1 MNIAQH
7 VERIERLSPNKIG
20 LIFEGRSFSYK
31 ELNER
36 ANCVANGLRDLGV
49 RKGDRVALFLPNT
62 PDFVVSYLGVLKL
75 GAIVVSLN
83 FALRQNEVRF
93 ILEDCGAVTLI
104 TSKEL
109 LENVPTDLP
118 ELAHILIADDDAQ
131 KERALSELMARASA
145 EATAVTMARDD
156 PAVIV
161 YSSGTTG
168 FPKGVVLSH
177 GNVIWVAQAKE
188 MYCGLRADDKALL
201 FVPLFHC
208 FGQNAVLNSI
218 FNVGGTVLLHRK
230 FSLQQTVQDIVQ
242 EQVTLFFGVP
252 TTFILLLHQASPQ
265 DFRSVRYYFS
275 AAAKMPIEIARQW
288 HERMGI
294 VINEGYGLTETS
306 PFASYNHI
314 EKYKLGSI
322 GTPVTDVEMKIVDPE
337 SGREARLGELGEI
350 VIRGPNIM
358 LGYWNQPEE
367 TDQTIRN
374 GWLHSGDIGSMDE
387 EGYFYIVDRL
397 KDMVN
402 VAGMKVY
409 PAEVENVIYRHPAI
423 AEVAVYGVP
432 DAITGEQVEAA
443 LILRERQA
451 VSDGEILALCRQQL
465 ANFKVP
471 ARVRF
476 VESLPKNPTGKILKR
491 VLRQQ
496 EGG

>member
-1 MNIAQH
+1 
-7 VERIERLSPNKIG
+7 
-20 LIFEGRSFSYK
+20 
-31 ELNER
+31 
-36 ANCVANGLRDLGV
+36 
-49 RKGDRVALFLPNT
+49 
-62 PDFVVSYLGVLKL
+62 
-75 GAIVVSLN
+75 
-83 FALRQNEVRF
+83 
-93 ILEDCGAVTLI
+93 
-104 TSKEL
+104 
-109 LENVPTDLP
+109 
-118 ELAHILIADDDAQ
+118 
-131 KERALSELMARASA
+131 
-145 EATAVTMARDD
+145 
-156 PAVIV
+156 
-161 YSSGTTG
+161 
-168 FPKGVVLSH
+168 
-177 GNVIWVAQAKE
+177 
-188 MYCGLRADDKALL
+188 
-201 FVPLFHC
+201 
-208 FGQNAVLNSI
+208 
-218 FNVGGTVLLHRK
+218 
-230 FSLQQTVQDIVQ
+230 
-242 EQVTLFFGVP
+242 
-252 TTFILLLHQASPQ
+252 
-265 DFRSVRYYFS
+265 
-275 AAAKMPIEIARQW
+275 
-288 HERMGI
+288 MGI

>member
-1 MNIAQH
+1 
-7 VERIERLSPNKIG
+7 
-20 LIFEGRSFSYK
+20 
-31 ELNER
+31 
-36 ANCVANGLRDLGV
+36 
-49 RKGDRVALFLPNT
+49 
-62 PDFVVSYLGVLKL
+62 
-75 GAIVVSLN
+75 
-83 FALRQNEVRF
+83 
-93 ILEDCGAVTLI
+93 
-104 TSKEL
+104 
-109 LENVPTDLP
+109 
-118 ELAHILIADDDAQ
+118 
-131 KERALSELMARASA
+131 
-145 EATAVTMARDD
+145 
-156 PAVIV
+156 
-161 YSSGTTG
+161 
-168 FPKGVVLSH
+168 
-177 GNVIWVAQAKE
+177 
-188 MYCGLRADDKALL
+188 
-201 FVPLFHC
+201 
-208 FGQNAVLNSI
+208 
-218 FNVGGTVLLHRK
+218 
-230 FSLQQTVQDIVQ
+230 
-242 EQVTLFFGVP
+242 
-252 TTFILLLHQASPQ
+252 
-265 DFRSVRYYFS
+265 
-275 AAAKMPIEIARQW
+275 
-288 HERMGI
+288 
-294 VINEGYGLTETS
+294 
-306 PFASYNHI
+306 
-314 EKYKLGSI
+314 
-322 GTPVTDVEMKIVDPE
+322 MKIVDPE